1 MEIILKKI
9 NEVIPYEKNPRNNEN
24 AIDTVANSIREFGF
38 NNPILVD
45 ENMVIVAG
53 HTRHK
58 AAQKLGMT
66 EVPVSIIK
74 DLTEE
79 QLKAFRVIEN
89 KASEYAEWDYVKLLE
104 EIKDIKELTGLTDVE
119 ELTGFSQEMLEEIEN
134 TYNFDI
140 EEPDEYKEE
149 DDKVD
154 ALPEIPFTQ
163 PGDIWVLGGKHRVMC
178 GSSTEQGD
186 INTLMDGKQADA
198 LLTDPP
204 YNVAYENSDGL
215 SIKNDNM
222 SNDSFYKFLLDFY
235 TCAKT
240 AVKDD
245 AGMYIYYATVESIN
259 FKKALKGAGLT
270 LIADCL
276 WVKDRLVLGRSDYH
290 WQHEPCLYASKNTNT
305 PRWYGGAGETTAWAF
320 KKPNANK
327 VHPTMK
333 PVPLF
338 QYNMTNSTKIG
349 DIVLDTFGGSG
360 TTLIAAVEEDRVAYC
375 MEFDPK
381 FVDVIINRYRNH
393 PKTDA
398 EDIKLIRDGQEYNIA
413 ELDF

>member
-9 NEVIPYEKNPRNNEN
+9 EEVIPYEKNPRNNEN

-119 ELTGFSQEMLEEIEN
+119 EITGFSQEMLEEIEN

-140 EEPDEYKEE
+140 EEPDEYKE
-149 DDKVD
+149 DNDKID

-163 PGDIWVLGGKHRVMC
+163 LGDVWVLGGKHRVMC

-186 INTLMDGKQADA
+186 INKLMDGKQADA

-215 SIKNDNM
+215 AIKNDNM

-240 AVKDD
+240 AIKDG
-245 AGMYIYYATVESIN
+245 AGIYIYYATVESIN
-259 FKKALKGAGLT
+259 FKKALKNAGLT
-270 LIADCL
+270 LINNCM

-290 WQHEPCLYASKNTNT
+290 WQHEPCLYAGKNTNT
-305 PRWYGGAGETTAWAF
+305 PRWYGGAGETTIWEF
-320 KKPNANK
+320 KRPNANK
-327 VHPTMK
+327 EHPTMK

-360 TTLIAAVEEDRVAYC
+360 TTLIAAVEADRIAYC

-398 EDIKLIRDGQEYNIA
+398 EDIKLIREGKEYSIT